1 MVRSRT
7 DAIEDIIFLTGLF
20 RLSFILIAILVPQ
33 RHQGNNRHT
42 GKFHR
47 NIHFLPRSG
56 LHGHLGSRQAF
67 RIVAFR
73 IISFQLMPDMVNH
86 IRMQGVDLRG
96 TLLAFVNGRERFD
109 PGQFAS
115 RNNLIITTRRII
127 IFIPPQFYLQR
138 GIEGIILNGQR
149 IRPHQD
155 GILPLFPSFQM
166 IGRYTVQKITAS
178 GLLRSRF
185 ETHQIELTKRLANR
199 FPVNRSTEIL

>member
-1 MVRSRT
+1 
-7 DAIEDIIFLTGLF
+7 
-20 RLSFILIAILVPQ
+20 
-33 RHQGNNRHT
+33 
-42 GKFHR
+42 
-47 NIHFLPRSG
+47 
-56 LHGHLGSRQAF
+56 
-67 RIVAFR
+67 
-73 IISFQLMPDMVNH
+73 
-86 IRMQGVDLRG
+86 MQGVDLRG